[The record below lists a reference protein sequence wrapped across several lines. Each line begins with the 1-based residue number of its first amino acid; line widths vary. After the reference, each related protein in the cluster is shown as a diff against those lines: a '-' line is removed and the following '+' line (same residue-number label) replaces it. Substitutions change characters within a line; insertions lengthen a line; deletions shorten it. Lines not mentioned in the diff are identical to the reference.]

1 MNLKNENFNKLATR
15 ILDLCRDIADQRQI
29 LGACICGYHSLGLCY
44 GEKYVSVLLVI
55 DGFQPLLLSYIRVI
69 NGKYVLIQAVDKKIF
84 EKDVREG
91 FLGDA
96 LAINLAL
103 PYVPVYG
110 RKYLEKLEIMLK
122 YRFLYELLVNL
133 ILEFP
138 ELSSELYIKP
148 EYFVVEALTS
158 RARLFP
164 LLIYDVSNFLSK
176 NFRDEKFKRVLEGYN
191 KVLNILEKKG
201 VIEYLN
207 DYIRISSDFADKV
220 KTRRN
225 YFMKILKSINRAFL
239 LLTFGILPQVFKL
252 LSQSQAL
259 KLFPLRD
266 NEQQYMLEDS
276 KAYLFISTA
285 NGLTSIATSLGLE
298 NLAKKALSADLNELN
313 VEKIGGIFNDVY
325 LVRAARNGNEKK
337 VVIKSFRDWTGFKWV
352 PLSLWTIGTKNFAL
366 SGRKRLEK
374 ECSINRFLY
383 SRGFAVP
390 MLIGMNPA
398 GKLVCME
405 YVEGETIEKVVK
417 RIMRGESSE
426 KDIEKDLKVIRRVGE
441 NMAKIHALGIT
452 LGDTKPE
459 NMLLAKDG
467 KIYFLDLEQAS
478 RNGDKA
484 WDVAE
489 FLYYSG
495 RYTQMF
501 DGIERVKLVTLEF
514 IKGYM
519 EAGGSE
525 KTVREAGK
533 SKYARVFV
541 PLVLPHVIITISKM
555 CQKFER

>member
-1 MNLKNENFNKLATR
+1 
-15 ILDLCRDIADQRQI
+15 
-29 LGACICGYHSLGLCY
+29 
-44 GEKYVSVLLVI
+44 
-55 DGFQPLLLSYIRVI
+55 
-69 NGKYVLIQAVDKKIF
+69 
-84 EKDVREG
+84 
-91 FLGDA
+91 
-96 LAINLAL
+96 
-103 PYVPVYG
+103 
-110 RKYLEKLEIMLK
+110 
-122 YRFLYELLVNL
+122 
-133 ILEFP
+133 
-138 ELSSELYIKP
+138 
-148 EYFVVEALTS
+148 
-158 RARLFP
+158 
-164 LLIYDVSNFLSK
+164 
-176 NFRDEKFKRVLEGYN
+176 
-191 KVLNILEKKG
+191 
-201 VIEYLN
+201 
-207 DYIRISSDFADKV
+207 
-220 KTRRN
+220 
-225 YFMKILKSINRAFL
+225 
-239 LLTFGILPQVFKL
+239 
-252 LSQSQAL
+252 
-259 KLFPLRD
+259 
-266 NEQQYMLEDS
+266 MLEDS

-467 KIYFLDLEQAS
+467 RIYFLDLEQAS

-514 IKGYM
+514 IKGYI